1 MSKKIAPRVMFNFQP
16 DPLPDDEITD
26 INVDTGE
33 HNQNFIYDDEPVSV
47 DSKTLPEVIERE
59 EIVEDNIFE
68 KNVFNSKKNKA
79 NKKDLTIVDV
89 DEELAQAEPPSAQR
103 STPEPPTPK
112 QRRPAQK
119 LNKNGKP
126 KRELSET
133 HREKLAIAR
142 EKALVARRAKA
153 AEKKR
158 LKEIENETKKL
169 RQKKMEKDLEDLKSN
184 VEKPVA
190 PPAPAPVSMNSF
202 SRKDLEEAQLSAII
216 QYENLRKARKEEKK
230 KQQLIDQQ
238 REQMKRQINRYGAKD
253 SNGRLIN
260 PYDRCY

>member
-16 DPLPDDEITD
+16 DPLPDEITD

-33 HNQNFIYDDEPVSV
+33 HNQNFVYDDELV
-47 DSKTLPEVIERE
+47 TLPEVIERE

-68 KNVFNSKKNKA
+68 KNVFNSKKSKA

-89 DEELAQAEPPSAQR
+89 DEELAQAEPPR
-103 STPEPPTPK
+103 PSTPEPPTPK

-119 LNKNGKP
+119 LNNNGKP
-126 KRELSET
+126 KRELSEA